1 VHRQMM
7 MNANVII
14 AINAWKSNPE
24 LYRLDDPSLYDDSG
38 NIKSASS
45 WTEKHMNALHIIP
58 IFDINIF
65 ADGVLP
71 TDEELNK
78 FKLLWVMSRDDIYD
92 GNWNSFYQLVPSNP
106 STLYI
111 SSMTSILNSLIELVE
126 RRRSTDSDLS
136 SSRIAESSQ
145 VECNETREQ
154 KKTINNF
161 SQPLLCDSGLGLESI
176 TQKASFSSLIPPFE
190 SSDEGYKLEMFTQTL
205 SNVICSSFLKMTGF
219 HTNPR
224 TKRKGLEKIS
234 DQSLSASSLRVP
246 LHSKAQYP
254 SWDYT
259 NYPYTISLLR
269 SMTGSVRPDG
279 VIVYKTNKT
288 NMISHVWI
296 EAKTL
301 ETRNSTKYKSTIPQK
316 AAECLA
322 LAQSQWDPNIT
333 KDCEIFGIEFSHRF
347 VSYWHAVIP
356 YNYLVS
362 LQTSIII
369 PHDQYVIMERSTV
382 LDLIESEDRRTFAR
396 WFLGLLKMLDEG

>member
-1 VHRQMM
+1 VHRQTM

-58 IFDINIF
+58 MFDINIF
-65 ADGVLP
+65 ANGVLP

-92 GNWNSFYQLVPSNP
+92 GNWDSFYQLVPSNP
-106 STLYI
+106 SSLYI

-136 SSRIAESSQ
+136 S
-145 VECNETREQ
+145 T
-154 KKTINNF
+154 
-161 SQPLLCDSGLGLESI
+161 
-176 TQKASFSSLIPPFE
+176 
-190 SSDEGYKLEMFTQTL
+190 SDEGYKLEMFTQTL

-219 HTNPR
+219 HT
-224 TKRKGLEKIS
+224 K
-234 DQSLSASSLRVP
+234 
-246 LHSKAQYP
+246 QYP

-259 NYPYTISLLR
+259 NYSYTISLLR

-279 VIVYKTNKT
+279 VIVYKVNKT

-301 ETRNSTKYKSTIPQK
+301 EFSPTRNSTKYKSTIPQK

-396 WFLGLLKMLDEG
+396 WFLGLLKSVS